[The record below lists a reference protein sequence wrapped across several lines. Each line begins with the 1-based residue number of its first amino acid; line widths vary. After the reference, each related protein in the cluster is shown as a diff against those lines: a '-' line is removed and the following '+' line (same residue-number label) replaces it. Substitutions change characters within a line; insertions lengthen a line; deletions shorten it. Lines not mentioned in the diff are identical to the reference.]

1 MIIPRVP
8 PPFPLTWGFSTKL
21 DNSGDLPP
29 VRLSQVHGCTVVSA
43 SDFIQEADGVWT
55 TKPGIRIGVR
65 VADCVPILLAGFVD
79 GEPWIAAL
87 HAGWRGALAGILRGG
102 IELFR
107 AQGGEFSSLVWSFG
121 PCIQP
126 CHFEVG
132 DEVIQVARQD
142 SAWHEGLVSYG
153 TSGTTGK
160 PHLDL
165 HGLLRAQALS
175 MGLNPANEGSVPF
188 CTMCENK
195 LLWSYRRGDLSERQ
209 WGWISIGN
217 PE

>member
-1 MIIPRVP
+1 MIIPQIP

-21 DNSGDLPP
+21 DDSVNPPP
-29 VRLSQVHGCTVVSA
+29 VRLAQVHGCRVVSA
-43 SDFIQEADGVWT
+43 SDAVQEGDGVWT
-55 TKPGIRIGVR
+55 TKPGLRIGVR
-65 VADCVPILLAGFVD
+65 VADCVPILLAGFVV

-87 HAGWRGALAGILRGG
+87 HAGWRGAVAGILRSG

-107 AQGGEFSSLVWSFG
+107 AQGGELSSLVWSFG
-121 PCIQP
+121 PCIQL

-132 DEVIQVARQD
+132 GEVIEVARQD
-142 SAWHEGLVSYG
+142 SAWYEGLVSYDSTG
-153 TSGTTGK
+153 TAGK

-165 HGLLRAQALS
+165 HGLLRAQALD
-175 MGLNPANEGSVPF
+175 MGLNPANEGSVPI
-188 CTMCENK
+188 CTVCNSD

-209 WGWISIGN
+209 WGWISIGK